1 MALAKEKKGTGFS
14 GIFVIMLLIALIL
27 DLISAFLGIAEFFIG
42 GLPLISAFVNG
53 IGAVTIGV
61 WLYFQGKK
69 ELKANLLQ
77 RLFAR
82 IGLSSVVEAIP
93 VLNFLVPT
101 WTINVLSTLEY
112 RRILYLIMI
121 AGVAITP
128 ALLISLYNALQPC
141 ASPASTCQG
150 FDESKLA
157 KYEQECNG
165 DPDPLST
172 VISPQGKNYAISIGV
187 PEEDIK
193 VWEVEEVRKMVKE
206 EVAKQWSRL
215 SEAEKHGSTQQQAQR
230 AILSYMHHEGDIPKF
245 KMEGGQI
252 VPLHDQDTFPP
263 MSITKWKY
271 ERCKNKQYAAAWDIR
286 YNIYLG
292 VKEIFNIFKSNAIS
306 GEGEER
312 WKKAIAYNFLPACPD
327 CYWTG
332 ECSNEGWRRL
342 CHPDVSIREWNAPYN
357 NEPAYVCESA
367 LSLENPSSWYMS
379 MCESMVSTNAPNWPD
394 RETCQPGG
402 DQKCTNPALKPTKSC
417 SYTNQYLKVKC
428 LPLACE
434 EVSTAMVVKFYG
446 NEIDAKTLW
455 EKIGGCQSDV
465 SNIPLIASSYG
476 INCQKLSE
484 SELNREGIK
493 KYLDR
498 GIPVIA
504 KGGRRSFG
512 GGPQGTANYTYHV
525 VVVTGI
531 EGDYFIVND
540 PAFPPGIGVKYK
552 ISNWES
558 ESPGIRNGKD
568 AWACVR

>member
-69 ELKANLLQ
+69 ELKDNLLQ

-165 DPDPLST
+165 APDPLET

-252 VPLHDQDTFPP
+252 VPLHTQDTFPP

-271 ERCKNKQYAAAWDIR
+271 EGCKNKQYAAAWDIR

-332 ECSNEGWRRL
+332 ECPWKPILEPICR
-342 CHPDVSIREWNAPYN
+342 HQVSIQEWNAPYN

-367 LSLENPSSWYMS
+367 LTGNNFPVNKNTLSAEARQRIESPPCFKEGYHGNSGSSCPPKDGRFGGSREGGRRHTGIDIAVPYGACPRSIISNPSSAPEQCKVYAVKDGKVIAIYPKFFDDTDAVLVDHGDYVINYGEVSVLVSVGQEVKAGQHIANIIANTGAGSAMLHFELYKAGTRSNLHWYG
-379 MCESMVSTNAPNWPD
+379 ND
-394 RETCQPGG
+394 
-402 DQKCTNPALKPTKSC
+402 DQKPDALLDPHPF
-417 SYTNQYLKVKC
+417 LR
-428 LPLACE
+428 
-434 EVSTAMVVKFYG
+434 
-446 NEIDAKTLW
+446 
-455 EKIGGCQSDV
+455 
-465 SNIPLIASSYG
+465 
-476 INCQKLSE
+476 
-484 SELNREGIK
+484 ELLHK
-493 KYLDR
+493 
-498 GIPVIA
+498 
-504 KGGRRSFG
+504 
-512 GGPQGTANYTYHV
+512 
-525 VVVTGI
+525 
-531 EGDYFIVND
+531 
-540 PAFPPGIGVKYK
+540 
-552 ISNWES
+552 
-558 ESPGIRNGKD
+558 
-568 AWACVR
+568 